1 MVVGIPAGD
10 LLLVV
15 KRTFIVVD
23 SSEVEQPFDIFTLI
37 GLVVPINFG
46 KELACIVVGVA
57 DTTSIVGRIVSPIF
71 EFGNIAGRMGIVVVR
86 IMVVGY
92 SHKFMRL

>member
-1 MVVGIPAGD
+1 M
-10 LLLVV
+10 
-15 KRTFIVVD
+15 D
-23 SSEVEQPFDIFTLI
+23 SSEVEQPFDIFALI
-37 GLVVPINFG
+37 GLVAPINFG
-46 KELACIVVGVA
+46 KELACMVVGVA
-57 DTTSIVGRIVSPIF
+57 DTTSIEGRIVSPIF

>member
-23 SSEVEQPFDIFTLI
+23 NSEVEQPFDIFASSTDDDAYETI
-37 GLVVPINFG
+37 QY
-46 KELACIVVGVA
+46 ELTI
-57 DTTSIVGRIVSPIF
+57 
-71 EFGNIAGRMGIVVVR
+71 
-86 IMVVGY
+86 
-92 SHKFMRL
+92 

>member
-23 SSEVEQPFDIFTLI
+23 NSEVEQPFDIFALI
-37 GLVVPINFG
+37 GLVVPINFR
-46 KELACIVVGVA
+46 KELACMVA
-57 DTTSIVGRIVSPIF
+57 DTTSVVGRIVVPIL
-71 EFGNIAGRMGIVVVR
+71 EFGNIAGRMGIVVVHT
-86 IMVVGY
+86 MVVEH